1 MAEQLIIYLLL
12 AGAVFYLGVKFLVKK
27 KKHGDKDCDNCS

>member
-12 AGAVFYLGVKFLVKK
+12 AAAVLFLGVKFLIKRNS
-27 KKHGDKDCDNCS
+27 DKNCDNCD